1 LALCGSWL
9 LWLADRVD
17 EGLEL
22 YRQDQ
27 GDIWAARQ
35 RVVVALTGGPESE
48 TLLRRG
54 AVVAGRSAGRDP
66 SPCTWQSDGSRD
78 TRPDALFVNGR

>member
-1 LALCGSWL
+1 M

-27 GDIWAARQ
+27 GISETWAARQ

-54 AVVAGRSAGRDP
+54 AVVAGRSAGVT
-66 SPCTWQSDGSRD
+66 SSLCTWCRVMVLVI
-78 TRPDALFVNGR
+78 PDLMPWFVNGR